1 MYYKTKTFS
10 SQFVVE
16 KDSANQSWN
25 LINKTDDIDSQINNW
40 VDATE
45 SMIITSSA
53 PSMHAEWLDSDHAK
67 KIIILSV
74 IIIYLPK
81 GADNDGT
88 YPEFREPAGSDK

>member
-16 KDSANQSWN
+16 KDQANQAWN
-25 LINKTDDIDSQINNW
+25 LVNKTDDIDAQINSW

-53 PSMHAEWLDSDHAK
+53 PAMHAEWLDGDHTK

-74 IIIYLPK
+74 IIIYLP
-81 GADNDGT
+81 GGTDNDGA
-88 YPEFREPAGSDK
+88 YPEFREPTAPNK